1 MRRLAIKWD
10 QVNIDADGHIGGHDA
25 GATLVRR
32 LVKLTHNPIVI
43 GPATRRCDGFDEMPL
58 EFVDTDSVV
67 VINMDV
73 LDSTKIWRVLR
84 EHGQRPAVMNF
95 QWAPTTTYDAQVPQL
110 IEALSFAL
118 FPTFANSERTA
129 SAVKEVVKRW
139 TVSDVAEHAKVG
151 WSNLGFRVE
160 HVLER
165 RTSEV
170 PVVLYPAIY
179 LSERKRPK
187 LFVEIAER
195 VNRKTPIRVAMR
207 LHESH
212 LVSELAMELSGKAW
226 FWVGPLTATRVSYWE
241 ALAGTTAFLATAEEE
256 SYGLEYVEA
265 MAAGVIGILPDT
277 TWARA
282 LVPEGYPFFWQTAG
296 EAEALLQRAV
306 TEPDA
311 CRAELDAISGGDFT
325 GWMASKHSDDDFE
338 QAMLAR
344 LQEWFA

>member
-1 MRRLAIKWD
+1 MRRVAIKWD
-10 QVNIDADGHIGGHDA
+10 QVTIDADGHIAGHDA

-32 LVKLTHNPIVI
+32 LVRLTHNPIVI

-58 EFVDTDSVV
+58 AFLDTDACV

-84 EHGQRPAVMNF
+84 ENGSHPAVMNF
-95 QWAPTTTYDAQVPQL
+95 QWGPTTNYDEQVPQL

-129 SAVKEVVKRW
+129 SAVREVVRRW
-139 TVSDVAEHAKVG
+139 TVADVAEKARVG
-151 WSNLGFRVE
+151 WANLGFRVE
-160 HVLER
+160 HVLPRAATER
-165 RTSEV
+165 

-179 LSERKRPK
+179 LSERKRPR
-187 LFVEIAER
+187 LFVEVVEKVHR
-195 VNRKTPIRVAMR
+195 EVPIRVAMR

-212 LVSELAMELSGKAW
+212 LVSELGMALSGKDW

-241 ALAGTTAFLATAEEE
+241 ALASTTAFLATATEE

-265 MAAGVIGILPDT
+265 LAAGVIGVLPDT

-282 LVPEGYPFFWQTAG
+282 LVPDGYPFLWKDAAQ
-296 EAEALLQRAV
+296 AEAMLLRAV
-306 TEPDA
+306 SDPDG
-311 CRAELDAISGGDFT
+311 CRAELDAIAGGDFA
-325 GWMASKHSDDDFE
+325 GWIANKHNDDDFE

-344 LQEWFA
+344 LQEWF